1 MKINPKKIIDVM
13 ISLLFAAWC
22 IVMFMWLSGCQ
33 SPRTSYTNGV
43 IFGSN
48 GSMLWLGY
56 GEYIEVAPGGKLDR
70 SIKGESDTLTLKI
83 DNGEVTAKDACKCG
97 DR

>member
-1 MKINPKKIIDVM
+1 MKKVIDYGM
-13 ISLLFAAWC
+13 MLLLAAW
-22 IVMFMWLSGCQ
+22 VLAMAWFLSGCQ